1 MCLDRYGRCSDQ
13 CVHIEEGF
21 RDTPKVRCHKI
32 SLNVRF
38 ESDTSNAYAFFCTE
52 IYVVCG
58 FRLTLDIL

>member
-32 SLNVRF
+32 SLNARF
-38 ESDTSNAYAFFCTE
+38 ESDTSNAYAFFS
-52 IYVVCG
+52 VRFLRV
-58 FRLTLDIL
+58 ILKNQNF